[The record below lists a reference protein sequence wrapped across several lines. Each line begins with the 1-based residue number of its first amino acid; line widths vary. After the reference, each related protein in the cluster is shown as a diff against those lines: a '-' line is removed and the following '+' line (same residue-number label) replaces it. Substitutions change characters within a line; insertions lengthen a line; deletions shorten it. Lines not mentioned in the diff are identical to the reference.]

1 MPKAGDRPRWKGVH
15 PEGARTSRSPSPGA
29 PWDGEAFGKG
39 WGREGP
45 GHYSSAKVTSESHSR
60 PVPGESGPSSASCR
74 DTPTPITR
82 WVNAAL
88 PRGSSRPPHPAP
100 PAGLSPCP
108 QLRGGP
114 LLQASARTAGVHAE
128 SEGSLPIGQEG
139 PQRRALQLLPFLTP
153 LLVTP
158 LTPYRSLQSASSVP
172 PPPCPTVAYLWSP
185 ETSPSDSDPSSRPGS
200 WLPFSLWFSVLS
212 LLSQASLGEEK
223 VG

>member
-1 MPKAGDRPRWKGVH
+1 M
-15 PEGARTSRSPSPGA
+15 EGGA
-29 PWDGEAFGKG
+29 PRGCENFSLSKPWRALG
-39 WGREGP
+39 WRSIREGMGPGGTRALLFSQGDFRKPQPSCAGRVWTLLCLLP
-45 GHYSSAKVTSESHSR
+45 GHPNPRH
-60 PVPGESGPSSASCR
+60 PL
-74 DTPTPITR
+74 
-82 WVNAAL
+82 VNAAL
-88 PRGSSRPPHPAP
+88 PRGSSRPPYPAP

-200 WLPFSLWFSVLS
+200 WLPFSLRFSVLS